1 MKTAPN
7 LSMEKYRK
15 KEFIGEGAYGK
26 VFKIEDR
33 RTDEIYAAKIINFQN
48 IPAALIENEISNL
61 SMINYPTVVHF
72 IGYSLKGFDGDPSP
86 TVVTDF
92 LTGGS
97 LDKILEK
104 ERTGNSPVNWSATSR
119 YIILFGLS
127 IGMNHLHKVKIIH
140 RDLKP
145 ANILLNENHYPVICD
160 FGFSKSSDKRLS
172 QFKLHTDLGT
182 PFYRAPEI
190 LTGSYD
196 FKIDIYS
203 FSLVAFEL
211 ITLKEPPFDLLNCLA
226 EINGKE
232 NQKFIKRCYSRRPEK
247 RPTFYEI
254 CDFITKKSFTECFGE
269 IDLIEMLN
277 FFDFL
282 DENDANLDGDELYF
296 IGRFWLEHNKSEAEH
311 YMKKSAEKGK
321 IDAML
326 AYAEM
331 LDKGE
336 GVRVDKEKAQHYY
349 KMASDSRHKA
359 ERKKKHKKSA
369 KSKKEAL
376 PIEPEKHKS
385 PDGMKIKK
393 KTSKKSPVMRAS
405 PGAGDD
411 HNDAKPPNIMMG
423 RRFPPFGEPEE
434 HKSPDDTRRKIATL
448 KRASASPG
456 TGDAHKCASPPDFM
470 MGRRFPPFDEPEKH
484 KSPDIVPVADAAPP
498 KVKVPTKSPPRKPK
512 PNVSRPILVVDITR
526 TKTMPK
532 NDESAPKIS
541 KNSTIF
547 RSVDYIVY
555 ILDEPSLTAEITYS
569 PEAKGDVFIKAF
581 VSFNGNEYKVI
592 GIRDKAFY
600 GASIK
605 SLSFSENSYVKSIG
619 ASCFLNSTIESF
631 SIPKSLTEFD
641 NEWCNGADKL
651 NKVEVDPRNT
661 KIFAFFSML
670 FVQDEGKLI
679 FAPRDS
685 EGEIMI
691 PDELTYIGVC
701 CFQNANDIR
710 SLISVNSSLEVIDSY
725 AFYGCRNLEKASIKS
740 DKLTVKKSCFAFS
753 NKLTSVEFNC
763 KHLSLHHRCFE
774 NCSSLNS
781 ISFLNLE
788 DITLQSYVFN
798 ECNSLSKVNINSGS
812 LIKLDDKSFFGQSSI
827 KSIRLSAQSIEYP
840 NNFEIKCNSLIE
852 IWFES
857 KKGLVLSQSM
867 FYRLQ
872 QLKSVKIKTEGTIK
886 MKQFCFVDMN
896 NLETVEVTGDEI
908 EMETYC
914 FYNCSSLSTFILQS
928 NKQITLDSQNIFNT
942 YKSLRKI
949 ELTSSSSLT
958 IDDYFLENAASL
970 TDVRLSGQGLTIK
983 ANCFSGCQKLANF
996 SIIKTGD
1003 ISIQQNQ
1010 FINCK
1015 KLDKITIEINNSD
1028 HLESKVDFGVDC
1040 FSRANDL
1047 KEIIISGNII
1057 TANFHG
1063 DSDET
1068 KFFAFVRNK
1077 DIASYFKE

>member
-1 MKTAPN
+1 
-7 LSMEKYRK
+7 
-15 KEFIGEGAYGK
+15 
-26 VFKIEDR
+26 
-33 RTDEIYAAKIINFQN
+33 
-48 IPAALIENEISNL
+48 
-61 SMINYPTVVHF
+61 
-72 IGYSLKGFDGDPSP
+72 
-86 TVVTDF
+86 
-92 LTGGS
+92 
-97 LDKILEK
+97 
-104 ERTGNSPVNWSATSR
+104 
-119 YIILFGLS
+119 
-127 IGMNHLHKVKIIH
+127 
-140 RDLKP
+140 
-145 ANILLNENHYPVICD
+145 
-160 FGFSKSSDKRLS
+160 
-172 QFKLHTDLGT
+172 
-182 PFYRAPEI
+182 
-190 LTGSYD
+190 
-196 FKIDIYS
+196 
-203 FSLVAFEL
+203 
-211 ITLKEPPFDLLNCLA
+211 
-226 EINGKE
+226 
-232 NQKFIKRCYSRRPEK
+232 
-247 RPTFYEI
+247 
-254 CDFITKKSFTECFGE
+254 
-269 IDLIEMLN
+269 
-277 FFDFL
+277 
-282 DENDANLDGDELYF
+282 
-296 IGRFWLEHNKSEAEH
+296 
-311 YMKKSAEKGK
+311 
-321 IDAML
+321 
-326 AYAEM
+326 
-331 LDKGE
+331 
-336 GVRVDKEKAQHYY
+336 
-349 KMASDSRHKA
+349 
-359 ERKKKHKKSA
+359 
-369 KSKKEAL
+369 
-376 PIEPEKHKS
+376 
-385 PDGMKIKK
+385 
-393 KTSKKSPVMRAS
+393 
-405 PGAGDD
+405 
-411 HNDAKPPNIMMG
+411 MMG
-423 RRFPPFGEPEE
+423 RRFPPFDEPEE